1 MADIRQL
8 LRPHLQTLVP
18 YASARDEFSG
28 EAAIFLDANENPLG
42 SATME
47 SYNRYPDPYQ
57 YRVKRMLAKI
67 KCVQTDQIFLGNG
80 SDEAI
85 DLLIRAFCEPGK
97 DHIIILPPTYGM
109 YKVSA
114 DVNNVEVREL
124 LLTADYQPRVDNI
137 LEAANEQ
144 SKILF
149 LCSPNNPTGNLQNGE
164 AIRQLLEGF
173 PGLVVVDE
181 AYIDFAGV
189 ESWAEK
195 LEEYPNLVV
204 LQTFSKAWGLAA
216 LRLGIAMASPE
227 LISILN
233 KIKPPYN
240 VSELTQEKAI
250 EAMRS
255 YDKMQTQVEVILHER
270 EALMKRLEA
279 MPLIEK
285 VYPTDANFVMVKV
298 PAARPLYNYLVEKG
312 IIVRDR
318 SRVALCE
325 GCLRITIGTPDENEQ
340 LLQQLAAYQAESPE
354 ADVS

>member
-1 MADIRQL
+1 MADLQKL
-8 LRPHLQTLVP
+8 LRPHLQKLVP

-28 EAAIFLDANENPLG
+28 EAAVFLDANENPLG
-42 SATME
+42 SATAE
-47 SYNRYPDPYQ
+47 EYNRYPDPYQ
-57 YRVKRMLAKI
+57 HAVKRMLSKI
-67 KCVQTDQIFLGNG
+67 KGVNTDQIFLGNG

-114 DVNNVEVREL
+114 DINNVEVREVL
-124 LLTADYQPRVDNI
+124 LSEDYQPRVEAI
-137 LEAANEQ
+137 LEQVDEH
-144 SKILF
+144 SKLLF
-149 LCSPNNPTGNLQNGE
+149 ICSPNNPTGNLQNPE
-164 AIRQLLEGF
+164 AIRKLLENF

-181 AYIDFAGV
+181 AYIDFTGK
-189 ESWAEK
+189 ESWLQK
-195 LEEYPNLVV
+195 LNEYPNLVV

-216 LRLGIAMASPE
+216 LRLGIAFSSPE

-240 VSELTQEKAI
+240 VSELSQERAL
-250 EAMRS
+250 EAMRNI
-255 YDKMQTQVEVILHER
+255 DKMKTQVNIILYER
-270 EALMKRLEA
+270 QELIKKITLL
-279 MPLIEK
+279 PLVEK

-298 PAARPLYNYLVEKG
+298 PAARQVYEFLVGKG

-325 GCLRITIGTPDENEQ
+325 GCLRITVGTPYENEQ
-340 LLQQLAAYQAESPE
+340 LLEQLAAFPAAEE
-354 ADVS
+354 TKV

>member
-1 MADIRQL
+1 MADLEKL
-8 LRPHLQTLVP
+8 LRPHLRKLVP

-28 EAAIFLDANENPLG
+28 EAAVFLDANENPLG
-42 SATME
+42 SATAE
-47 SYNRYPDPYQ
+47 EYNRYPDPYQ
-57 YRVKRMLAKI
+57 QRVKHALARI
-67 KCVQTDQIFLGNG
+67 KNVKENRIFLGNG

-85 DLLIRAFCEPGK
+85 DLLIRAFCEPAK

-114 DVNNVEVREL
+114 DVNNVEVKEVL
-124 LLTADYQPRVDNI
+124 LSADYQPRPDKI
-137 LEAANEQ
+137 LEEVNEH

-149 LCSPNNPTGNLQNGE
+149 ICSPNNPTGNLQESG
-164 AIRQLLEGF
+164 AIQKLVESF

-189 ESWAEK
+189 DSWAQK
-195 LEEYPNLVV
+195 LDDYPNLIV

-216 LRLGIAMASPE
+216 LRLGIAYANPE

-240 VSELTQEKAI
+240 VSELTQERAL
-250 EAMRS
+250 EAMS
-255 YDKMQTQVEVILHER
+255 NIDKMNAQVSIILHER
-270 EALMKRLEA
+270 SILMEALEEL
-279 MPLIEK
+279 PLVEK

-298 PAARPLYNYLVEKG
+298 PQARRVYDFLVKKG

-325 GCLRITIGTPDENEQ
+325 GCLRITVGSPGENEQ
-340 LLQQLAAYQAESPE
+340 LLLQLAAYTSEEAEPTH
-354 ADVS
+354 

>member
-1 MADIRQL
+1 MDNILQL
-8 LRPHLQTLVP
+8 LRPHLRNLVP

-28 EAAIFLDANENPLG
+28 EAAIFLDANENSLG
-42 SATME
+42 SATAE

-57 YRVKRMLAKI
+57 YTVKRMLAKI
-67 KCVQTDQIFLGNG
+67 KCVKHEQIFLGNG

-85 DLLIRAFCEPGK
+85 DLLIRAFCEPGT

-124 LLTADYQPRVDNI
+124 LLTGDYQPRVDNI
-137 LEAANEQ
+137 LEAANEK

-149 LCSPNNPTGNLQNGE
+149 ICSPNNPTGNLQDGE

-181 AYIDFAGV
+181 AYIDFAKAD
-189 ESWAEK
+189 SWAEK

-216 LRLGIAMASPE
+216 LRLGMAFASPD
-227 LISILN
+227 LINILN

-240 VSELTQEKAI
+240 VNELTQEKAI

-255 YDKMQTQVEVILHER
+255 YDKMRKQVQVILYER
-270 EALMKRLEA
+270 EQLKKALEA
-279 MPLIEK
+279 LPLIEK

-298 PAARPLYNYLVEKG
+298 PAARQVYTYLVEKG

-325 GCLRITIGTPDENEQ
+325 GCLRITIGSPTENEQ
-340 LLQQLAAYQAESPE
+340 LLQVLAAFPAVRPE
-354 ADVS
+354 AEA

>member
-1 MADIRQL
+1 MADLQKL
-8 LRPHLQTLVP
+8 LRPHLQKLVP

-28 EAAIFLDANENPLG
+28 EAAVFLDANENPLG
-42 SATME
+42 SATAE
-47 SYNRYPDPYQ
+47 EYNRYPDPYQ
-57 YRVKRMLAKI
+57 HRVKHMLARVK
-67 KCVQTDQIFLGNG
+67 KVKEDRIFLGNG

-114 DVNNVEVREL
+114 DINNVEVKEVL
-124 LLTADYQPRVDNI
+124 LSTDYQPRVEEI
-137 LEAANEQ
+137 LNEVNEQ

-149 LCSPNNPTGNLQNGE
+149 ICSPNNPTGNLQDAGS
-164 AIRQLLEGF
+164 IRKLVESF

-181 AYIDFAGV
+181 AYIDFARV
-189 ESWAEK
+189 DSWAQELDK
-195 LEEYPNLVV
+195 YPNLII

-216 LRLGIAMASPE
+216 LRLGIAFANPE
-227 LISILN
+227 LIRILN

-240 VSELTQEKAI
+240 VSELTQERAL
-250 EAMRS
+250 EAMS
-255 YDKMQTQVEVILHER
+255 NIDKMETQVSIILHER
-270 EALMKRLEA
+270 VELMKALEEL
-279 MPLIEK
+279 PLVEK

-298 PAARPLYNYLVEKG
+298 PEPRKVYEFLVKKG

-325 GCLRITIGTPDENEQ
+325 GCLRITVGSPDENDQ
-340 LLQQLAAYQAESPE
+340 LLTQLAAWSAAGAE
-354 ADVS
+354 ATNH

>member
-8 LRPHLQTLVP
+8 LRPHLLNLVP

-42 SATME
+42 SATAE

-57 YRVKRMLAKI
+57 YQVKRMLAKI
-67 KCVQTDQIFLGNG
+67 KCVKHEQIFLGNG

-114 DVNNVEVREL
+114 DVNNVAVREL

-137 LEAANEQ
+137 LEAANEN

-149 LCSPNNPTGNLQNGE
+149 LCSPNNPTGNLQDRE

-181 AYIDFAGV
+181 AYIDFAKVG
-189 ESWAEK
+189 SWAEK
-195 LEEYPNLVV
+195 LAEHPNLVV

-216 LRLGIAMASPE
+216 LRLGIAFASPE

-240 VSELTQEKAI
+240 VSELTQDKAI

-255 YDKMQTQVEVILHER
+255 YDKMQLQVQVILHER
-270 EALMKRLEA
+270 RQLLAALEAL
-279 MPLIEK
+279 PLIEK

-298 PAARPLYNYLVEKG
+298 PAARQVYAFLVDKG

-325 GCLRITIGTPDENEQ
+325 GCLRITIGTPAENEQ
-340 LLQQLAAYQAESPE
+340 LLQEFAAYPAIAAAAE
-354 ADVS
+354 A